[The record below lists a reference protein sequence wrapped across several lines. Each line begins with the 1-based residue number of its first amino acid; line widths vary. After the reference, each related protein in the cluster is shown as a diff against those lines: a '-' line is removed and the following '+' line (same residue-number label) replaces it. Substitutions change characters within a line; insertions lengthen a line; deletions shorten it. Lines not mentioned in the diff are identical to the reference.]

1 MTTDDRCKCAVYV
14 TVHVCVRFPVIGKL
28 FVRGAV
34 SVFYS
39 GRNVDFFLPLLLAC
53 TLVFRDSACLA
64 EVEENSLGVKV
75 SGSVSVLGPLLSGV
89 FWLPVSVAVSFARPL
104 SRMLACSLYWEVLPP
119 IGSAFHR
126 CASSTHGRGSPR
138 PCSLPVSVAVSFT
151 GPWPVFSPTVTLSF
165 ASVLSAA

>member
-1 MTTDDRCKCAVYV
+1 MTTDDRGKCTVYV

-75 SGSVSVLGPLLSGV
+75 SGSVSVLESASLWSVLALGLGGGLVCETALENVSLLA
-89 FWLPVSVAVSFARPL
+89 LL
-104 SRMLACSLYWEVLPP
+104 
-119 IGSAFHR
+119 GSA
-126 CASSTHGRGSPR
+126 
-138 PCSLPVSVAVSFT
+138 
-151 GPWPVFSPTVTLSF
+151 PTRR
-165 ASVLSAA
+165 